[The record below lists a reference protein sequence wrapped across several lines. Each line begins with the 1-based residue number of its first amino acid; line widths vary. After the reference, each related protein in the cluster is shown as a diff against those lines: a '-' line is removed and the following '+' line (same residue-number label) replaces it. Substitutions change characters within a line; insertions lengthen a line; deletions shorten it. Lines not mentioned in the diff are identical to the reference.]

1 MGHPKVLITGAR
13 GRIGKIL
20 ISHLADSFDLCGLDR
35 CTSDDDPYVVA
46 DVSDFEQVQAAF
58 ERVAPLE
65 YVIHLAGDS
74 NEKTDWES
82 ALKNNIHGTRNVFEA
97 SNRTRVRRVV
107 FASSNHVTGAY
118 EGTPPTLHRQTRRA
132 LIGVKD
138 PVRPDGP
145 YGISKVAGE
154 AIARYYFDCHKL
166 EAICLR
172 IGSVLQSDDPTQHDR
187 DAATWLS
194 YGDLVR
200 LIQRALLATD
210 RFPGFGIYYGVSNNS
225 KCFWNIENAKD
236 ELGFEPQ
243 DNAADRQAAAN

>member
-20 ISHLADSFDLCGLDR
+20 ISHLADSFDLWGLDR
-35 CTSDDDPYVVA
+35 CTSDDDPHVVQA
-46 DVSDFEQVQAAF
+46 DVSDLEQVQAAF

-74 NEKTDWES
+74 NDKTDWES
-82 ALKNNIHGTRNVFEA
+82 ALKNNIHGTWNVFKA
-97 SNRTRVRRVV
+97 SHDTLVRRVV

-154 AIARYYFDCHKL
+154 AIARYYFDYHKL
-166 EAICLR
+166 EAVCLR
-172 IGSVLQSDDPTQHDR
+172 IGSVLQPDDPTQHDR
-187 DAATWLS
+187 HAATWLS
-194 YGDLVR
+194 HRDLVQ
-200 LIQRALLATD
+200 LIRRALLATD
-210 RFPGFGIYYGVSNNS
+210 RFSGFGIYYGVSNNS
-225 KCFWNIENAKD
+225 KRFWDIANAKD

-243 DNAADRQAAAN
+243 DNAADH